1 MTELNALYQ
10 KNILDLAKIGRAS
23 RRLDHPEFSTLVKN
37 PTCGDQVRIDISFLD
52 GQTMIGAKVKG
63 CALCEAATGLIIC
76 NAENISMKEAN
87 RLFDD
92 VSEWLHDGAIQVDL
106 NQLDSFAPV
115 KEIQAR
121 IGCVL
126 LPFQALAKCT
136 ENSD

>member
-63 CALCEAATGLIIC
+63 CALCEAATGLIII

-106 NQLDSFAPV
+106 NLLDSFAPV
-115 KEIQAR
+115 KEFQAR

-136 ENSD
+136 KNSD

>member
-1 MTELNALYQ
+1 MTDLNALYQ

-23 RRLDHPEFSTLVKN
+23 RPLDHPEFSTLVKN

-63 CALCEAATGLIIC
+63 CALCEAATGLIIY

-92 VSEWLHDGAIQVDL
+92 VSEWLHDGEIQVDL

-115 KEIQAR
+115 KEFQAR

-136 ENSD
+136 EISD

>member
-37 PTCGDQVRIDISFLD
+37 PTCGDQVRIDIAFLD

-63 CALCEAATGLIIC
+63 CALCEAATGLIII

-106 NQLDSFAPV
+106 NLLDSFAPV
-115 KEIQAR
+115 KEFQAR

-136 ENSD
+136 KNSD

>member
-23 RRLDHPEFSTLVKN
+23 TRLDHPEFSTLVKN
-37 PTCGDQVRIDISFLD
+37 PTCGDQVRIDISFLN

-63 CALCEAATGLIIC
+63 CALCEAATGLIII

-126 LPFQALAKCT
+126 LPFKALAECT

>member
-63 CALCEAATGLIIC
+63 CALCEAATGLIIY

-136 ENSD
+136 KISD

>member
-37 PTCGDQVRIDISFLD
+37 PTCGDQVRIDISFSD

-63 CALCEAATGLIIC
+63 CALCEAATGLIII

-106 NQLDSFAPV
+106 NLLDSFAPV
-115 KEIQAR
+115 KEFQAR

-136 ENSD
+136 KNSD

>member
-1 MTELNALYQ
+1 MTELSALYQ
-10 KNILDLAKIGRAS
+10 KNILALAKIGRTS
-23 RRLDHPEFSTLVKN
+23 RPLDHPEFSTLVKN
-37 PTCGDQVRIDISFLD
+37 PICGDQVRIDISFLD
-52 GQTMIGAKVKG
+52 GQTIIGAKVKG
-63 CALCEAATGLIIC
+63 CALCEAATGLIIQ
-76 NAENISMKEAN
+76 NAENISKKEAN
-87 RLFDD
+87 RLYDD

-136 ENSD
+136 EISD